1 MTTTTQ
7 VVQKGRVELEVIN
20 INKAMTFQPPA
31 LLIERF
37 MKTEGVSEA
46 EAREQFEEIKKFLVV
61 CASDRSR
68 SFAPSKRLDEMW
80 HTFILFTPCYW
91 RFCEMLGG
99 YIHHRPTREL
109 MYKSYANTI
118 EAMEQ
123 IFGEVNQKWW
133 KVKSAADCSSSCSHD
148 DYCDDSPDCQD

>member
-46 EAREQFEEIKKFLVV
+46 EAREQFEEIK
-61 CASDRSR
+61 
-68 SFAPSKRLDEMW
+68 
-80 HTFILFTPCYW
+80 FTPCYW